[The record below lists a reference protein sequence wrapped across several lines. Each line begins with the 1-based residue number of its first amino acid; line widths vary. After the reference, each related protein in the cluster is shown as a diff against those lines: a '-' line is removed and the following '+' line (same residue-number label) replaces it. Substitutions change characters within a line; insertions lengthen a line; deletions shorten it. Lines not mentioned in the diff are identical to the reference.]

1 MNSTDPIELQTILRY
16 QMETP
21 SGEHD
26 DPAHYLLNGRVEI
39 VARTFDAAFE
49 IRLGFIEFTLIRVSL
64 ACEDGAEL
72 FTMFDQSQ
80 DLLALME
87 ALYDSDFADLTSEI
101 QQAFPESFGHE
112 DILLFQDI
120 EVLPF
125 ARGQRVGL
133 SALHRVAKDWDG
145 GCSLVAIDPR
155 SRQPSN
161 TGSKDADRG
170 NEKLLHHFRGLG
182 FRKIGDSPY
191 LLRSPKLRQIPVAE
205 LDVRNSVFLPK
216 SMLDGS
222 CPDDPASPP

>member
-1 MNSTDPIELQTILRY
+1 MNSMERIELQTILRY

-26 DPAHYLLNGRVEI
+26 DPADYLLDGRVEI
-39 VARTFDAAFE
+39 IGTTFDGASE
-49 IRLGFIEFTLIRVSL
+49 ICLGFMVFTLIRVSL
-64 ACEDGAEL
+64 ACEDGADL
-72 FTMFDQSQ
+72 FAIFDQSQ
-80 DLLALME
+80 DLMDLKE
-87 ALYDSDFADLTSEI
+87 ALYDSGFADFAAEI
-101 QQAFPESFGHE
+101 QQVFPESFGHE
-112 DILLFQDI
+112 DILLFRDI
-120 EVLPF
+120 EVFPF

-145 GCSLVAIDPR
+145 GCSLVVIDPR
-155 SRQPSN
+155 QPSIA
-161 TGSKDADRG
+161 GSKDADEG

-191 LLRSPKLRQIPVAE
+191 LLRSPKLQQIPVAE

-222 CPDDPASPP
+222 NLDHPASPP